1 MFNQIIF
8 SVLANKRSLKRNI
21 NYVCSEL
28 FSEVVA
34 ISYTTDAG
42 EDNIKALLTSI
53 LVIHDDYVRRVS
65 HLEPGLAP
73 KVFYKNLITSFN
85 KYGAQNEAYMSRS
98 AEKWV
103 RGLCF
108 NELGVSG

>member
-1 MFNQIIF
+1 M
-8 SVLANKRSLKRNI
+8 ANKRSLKRNI

-53 LVIHDDYVRRVS
+53 LGIHDDYVRRVS

-85 KYGAQNEAYMSRS
+85 KQASEIVDQITN
-98 AEKWV
+98 
-103 RGLCF
+103 
-108 NELGVSG
+108 LG